1 MPHTA
6 VKAQKVSKAKVPV
19 SAEVPAQF
27 LTAFCPYIYLI
38 PFPPSSSVC
47 ACYGGFL
54 KANLRMPS
62 GWDWQVTAWADMLY
76 QGQGCWGSSSVW
88 HDPRTKVQ
96 TADLMPV
103 GIFSKLFKGNAV
115 ICKNRHVNGP
125 WTGRRVHWACGCTQ
139 TDVREL
145 YSFFTLVEQQILPV
159 SARKYNP
166 FLNPNL
172 FMISSDLL

>member
-1 MPHTA
+1 MAIPGLEDTTLSGYLFLQCPMPHTA

-62 GWDWQVTAWADMLY
+62 G
-76 QGQGCWGSSSVW
+76 
-88 HDPRTKVQ
+88 
-96 TADLMPV
+96 
-103 GIFSKLFKGNAV
+103 
-115 ICKNRHVNGP
+115 
-125 WTGRRVHWACGCTQ
+125 
-139 TDVREL
+139 
-145 YSFFTLVEQQILPV
+145 
-159 SARKYNP
+159 
-166 FLNPNL
+166 
-172 FMISSDLL
+172 